1 MKIHFFGA
9 TQEVTGSCFLIH
21 SQSHK
26 ILVDCGLLQ
35 GSHTK
40 ERKNFEAFPF
50 DASQIHAV
58 LLTHAHI
65 DHSGK
70 LPLLIKAGFKGKIYT
85 HHATKDL
92 CNIMLQ
98 DAGFLNEKDVE
109 TENRKR
115 KRRGKELLTPLYTI
129 QDAIHTMGYF
139 ETFDYNNKQE
149 ILPNISI
156 KLSDAGHILGSA
168 IIEVWLSEGG
178 TNRKIVFSGD
188 LGRKDMPILKDPTI
202 IKSADLVL
210 MESTYGDRNLHPWNE
225 HLQQFSEIIRE
236 ARQSKGNILIPSF
249 AVGRSQEILYS
260 FHENFEALHLKNS
273 LIFLDSPMA
282 IKVTEVYAKHW
293 NLYDKKAKNIIRT
306 SGSPYELP
314 NLRLC
319 TSTLESMTIN
329 QIKDGAVIIAG
340 SGMCNGG
347 RIRHHLKHNIWR
359 KQCHL
364 IFVGYQAES
373 TLGRRILDGAKEINL
388 WGERIQVSAQIHMV
402 DGFSA
407 HADQTSL
414 LNWYGHFD
422 NLPPLIL
429 IHGEIS
435 AMKTLAQEIY
445 NRYTVHSWI
454 PKYKDQYDLIKRKPI
469 D

>member
-1 MKIHFFGA
+1 MKIQFFGA
-9 TQEVTGSCFLIH
+9 TQEVTGSCFLIKI
-21 SQSHK
+21 QSHK

-35 GSHTK
+35 GSHTT
-40 ERKNFEAFPF
+40 ERQNFAPFPF
-50 DASQIHAV
+50 DASKIDAV

-109 TENRKR
+109 IENRKR
-115 KRRGKELLTPLYTI
+115 ERRGQELLTPLYTV
-129 QDAIHTMGYF
+129 QDAIQTMQYF
-139 ETFDYNNKQE
+139 KTLPYSSKQE
-149 ILPNISI
+149 VIPNVSI
-156 KLSDAGHILGSA
+156 KLNDAGHILGSA

-178 TNRKIVFSGD
+178 VTRKVVFSGD
-188 LGRKDMPILKDPTI
+188 LGRKDMPILRDPTI
-202 IKSADLVL
+202 IKNADLVL
-210 MESTYGDRNLHPWNE
+210 MESTYGDRTLPPWKEN
-225 HLQQFSEIIRE
+225 LQQFSEIVRE
-236 ARQSKGNILIPSF
+236 ARQSRGNILIPSF

-260 FHENFEALHLKNS
+260 FHEHFDTLSLKNS

-282 IKVTEVYAKHW
+282 IKVTAVYAKHW
-293 NLYDKKAKNIIRT
+293 GLYDKAAKNIVKI

-314 NLRLC
+314 NLRFC
-319 TSTLESMTIN
+319 IDTAESMAIN
-329 QIKDGAVIIAG
+329 RIKEGAIIIAG

-373 TLGRRILDGAKEINL
+373 TLGRRILNGAKEIKL
-388 WGERIQVSAQIHMV
+388 WGEKIKVSAKVHMV
-402 DGFSA
+402 TGFSA

-414 LNWYGHFD
+414 LNWYGNFD
-422 NLPPLIL
+422 TLPPLIL
-429 IHGEIS
+429 IHGEIK
-435 AMKTLAQEIY
+435 AMKILSQEIY
-445 NRYTVHSWI
+445 NRYTIHPWI
-454 PKYKDQYDLIKRKPI
+454 PKYKDQYDLIKREPI
-469 D
+469 H

>member
-1 MKIHFFGA
+1 LGA
-9 TQEVTGSCFLIH
+9 TQEVTGSCFLIQN
-21 SQSHK
+21 QSHK

-35 GSHTK
+35 GSYTQEK
-40 ERKNFEAFPF
+40 RNFEAFPF
-50 DASQIHAV
+50 EPSQIDAV

-70 LPLLIKAGFKGKIYT
+70 LPLLVKAGFKGKIYT

-98 DAGFLNEKDVE
+98 DAGFLNEKDAE

-115 KRRGKELLTPLYTI
+115 ERRGQALQKPLYTV
-129 QDAIHTMGYF
+129 QDAIQAIKYF
-139 ETFDYNNKQE
+139 DTFDYNHKKE
-149 ILPNISI
+149 IFPNVSI

-168 IIEVWLSEGG
+168 IIEIWLSEGG
-178 TNRKIVFSGD
+178 INRKVVFSGD
-188 LGRKDMPILKDPTI
+188 LGRKAMPILKDPAI
-202 IKSADLVL
+202 LKNADLAL
-210 MESTYGDRNLHPWNE
+210 MESTYGDRSLSPWE
-225 HLQQFSEIIRE
+225 ESSKQFSEIICD
-236 ARQSKGNILIPSF
+236 ARKSKGNILIPSF

-260 FHENFEALHLKNS
+260 FHEHFEALDLKNS

-282 IKVTEVYAKHW
+282 IKITEVYAKHRS
-293 NLYDKKAKNIIRT
+293 LYDKQTKKIIRT

-319 TSTLESMTIN
+319 VSTAESMAIN

-359 KQCHL
+359 KQSHI
-364 IFVGYQAES
+364 IFVGYQAEN
-373 TLGRRILDGAKEINL
+373 TLGRSILNGAKEINL
-388 WGERIQVSAQIHMV
+388 WGERIKVSAHVHMI

-414 LNWYGHFD
+414 LNWYGHFE

-429 IHGEIS
+429 IHGELK
-435 AMKTLAQEIY
+435 AMKSLSQEIY
-445 NRYTVHSWI
+445 NRYTVHPWI
-454 PKYKDQYDLIKRKPI
+454 PEYKSQYDLIKKKPI

>member
-1 MKIHFFGA
+1 MKIQFFGA
-9 TQEVTGSCFLIH
+9 TQEVTGSCFLIQT
-21 SQSHK
+21 QSYK

-40 ERKNFEAFPF
+40 EQKNFEAFPF
-50 DASQIHAV
+50 DVNEINAV

-109 TENRKR
+109 IENRKR
-115 KRRGKELLTPLYTI
+115 ERRGQELLSPLYTV
-129 QDAIHTMGYF
+129 QDAIQTMSYF
-139 ETFDYNNKQE
+139 ETLGYGIKQE
-149 ILPNISI
+149 IIRNISI

-178 TNRKIVFSGD
+178 VTRKVVFSGD
-188 LGRKDMPILKDPTI
+188 LGRKDMPILRDPSI
-202 IKSADLVL
+202 IKNADLVL
-210 MESTYGDRNLHPWNE
+210 MESTYGDRGLPRWEENLK
-225 HLQQFSEIIRE
+225 QFSDIILE

-260 FHENFEALHLKNS
+260 FYDNFNTLNLNNS

-293 NLYDKKAKNIIRT
+293 NLYDKAARNIVKT
-306 SGSPYELP
+306 SGSPYKLP

-319 TSTLESMTIN
+319 VDTADSMGIN
-329 QIKDGAVIIAG
+329 QIKQGAIIIAG

-373 TLGRRILDGAKEINL
+373 TLGRRILEGAKEINL
-388 WGERIQVSAQIHMV
+388 WGEQIQVSAKVHMV
-402 DGFSA
+402 NGFSA
-407 HADQTSL
+407 HADQTGL
-414 LNWYGHFD
+414 LNWYGHFN

-429 IHGEIS
+429 VHGEIN
-435 AMKTLAQEIY
+435 AMNNLAQEIY
-445 NRYTVHSWI
+445 NRYTVHPWI
-454 PKYKDQYDLIKRKPI
+454 PKYKDEYDLIKRKPI
-469 D
+469 H